1 VEILWRKCGKPEIE
15 RVFLSFPMCTTLWK
29 TCGKAVDTP
38 VDEMWKTAEASAAV
52 DNLAIRPQAVHR
64 PSTGRY
70 GLPAAERH
78 VIHSFHSTDYYDDS
92 YIYREFIS
100 NSAVNNQASARRG
113 ASLEIPS

>member
-1 VEILWRKCGKPEIE
+1 VEILWRTCGEPEIE
-15 RVFLSFPMCTTLWK
+15 RAILSFSLCTTLWK

-52 DNLAIRPQAVHR
+52 DNLAIHPQVVHR
-64 PSTGRY
+64 SSTGTY
-70 GLPAAERH
+70 GHLAAERH